1 MGVMVK
7 TGFVLLS
14 VVIAFVGAASD
25 LVDDVVPEVVKVV
38 VVVVMTP
45 VIVVDFVV
53 VIVDSVVVVVV
64 GSHFSVSNVISDS
77 G

>member
-1 MGVMVK
+1 MTVA
-7 TGFVLLS
+7 LA
-14 VVIAFVGAASD
+14 I
-25 LVDDVVPEVVKVV
+25 VV
-38 VVVVMTP
+38 VVNSLVA
-45 VIVVDFVV
+45 VVDFVV